1 MSKPELRTITGADL
15 GNLQID
21 DQRQLY
27 WRGERIRYP
36 LRLSWLQTFSA
47 AIVVLA
53 GLATIFNGVSSGLN
67 NLASFT
73 CSRGWGFPIA
83 GCPLPADPR

>member
-1 MSKPELRTITGADL
+1 MSKPQLRTITGAEL

-21 DQRQLY
+21 DRRQLY
-27 WRGERIRYP
+27 WRGERIRNQIT
-36 LRLSWLQTFSA
+36 LSWLQTVSA

-53 GLATIFNGVSSGLN
+53 SLATIFNGVSSGLN
-67 NLASFT
+67 NLSTFS

-83 GCPLPADPR
+83 GCPIPPAPR